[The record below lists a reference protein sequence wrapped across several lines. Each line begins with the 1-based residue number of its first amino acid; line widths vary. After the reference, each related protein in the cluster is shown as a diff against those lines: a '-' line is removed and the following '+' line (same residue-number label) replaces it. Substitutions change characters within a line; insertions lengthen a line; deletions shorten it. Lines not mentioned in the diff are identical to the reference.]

1 MKKSNFRLA
10 LRNIFRNKF
19 HSSINIL
26 GFAVGI
32 AVFMLIVRYV
42 DHQFSFDR
50 FHSQNKNIYKI
61 HLGDNKSL
69 PPATAQFLKNNV
81 SGIEDVVRLDEW
93 YGGGS
98 KGYLKNENVTFKTSD
113 LLFADSSFFNFF
125 NFELLY
131 GESKQALS
139 APNSIILSESLSQKL
154 FGNENPTGK
163 QIEYLSDY
171 PSATY
176 RFTIQ
181 GVIAD
186 NPDNSSIQYN
196 GLISMSTIEFNHIRN
211 GNIDEDWSNWGFGTF
226 VKLNSPEIATQINS
240 ESPKFWTD
248 FVAERWKAPKDSPR
262 AQDYK
267 LTFVPLKDVHFMSG
281 AKRSS
286 VYLIFLIGLIILII
300 AIINYIN
307 LSVAISTSR
316 VKEIGIRKVIGAGKG
331 SLSREF
337 IAESIV
343 VTFISAVLAVLIMYV
358 VHPYLYDFTGFNE
371 IVEQGEI
378 FRALLLFIG
387 GLFFIGFISG
397 IYPAWFLTNV
407 TPVQSLKNEF
417 NKGKKGNTLK
427 HILITSQFVVSIF
440 LLISVVTIS
449 KQVNY
454 IKTKE
459 LGFDKEHIVYLS
471 GSANLNQT
479 YQSFRETLLKNPTI
493 QDVARSNG
501 TFAGHLNIGSKHK
514 VNGEYRKYNATT
526 VDSDFIE
533 TFGIELIEGR
543 NFLRNNKNDQSNSV
557 LVNESFVKEMELD
570 EPIGSKVTF
579 LGDEVTI
586 IGIVKD
592 FYINSLHH
600 KIEPSLLSNMPWN
613 VCVNIK
619 ISESDI
625 QNTIATI
632 EKTWKEFLLEVPF
645 EYHFLDENFDDLY
658 KAEVEFSLLIRVFSI
673 LAVFIACLGL
683 FGLISYSAVQRKKEI
698 GVRKINGAKTIEV
711 ISLLN
716 RDFIKW
722 VALAFVVACPI
733 AWYAMNKW
741 LENFAYKTSLSWW
754 IFALAGVMA
763 LGIAL
768 LTVSFQSW
776 KAATQNPVEAL
787 RYE

>member
-1 MKKSNFRLA
+1 MKKLNFRLA
-10 LRNIFRNKF
+10 FRNIFRNKL

-42 DHQFSFDR
+42 NHQFSFDG

-69 PPATAQFLKNNV
+69 PPATAQFLKDNI

-93 YGGGS
+93 FGGGS
-98 KGYLKNENVTFKTSD
+98 KGYLKNENVTFRTSD
-113 LLFADSSFFNFF
+113 LLFTDSSFFNFF
-125 NFELLY
+125 DFELLY
-131 GESKQALS
+131 GETKQALS
-139 APNSIILSESLSQKL
+139 TPNSIILSESLSKKI
-154 FGNENPTGK
+154 FGNVNPTGK

-176 RFTIQ
+176 SFTIQ

-196 GLISMSTIEFNHIRN
+196 GLISMSTIEFHHIRN
-211 GNIDEDWSNWGFGTF
+211 GNIGEDWSNWGFGTF
-226 VKLNSPEIATQINS
+226 VKLQNPEIATQINS

-248 FVAERWKAPKDSPR
+248 FVAERWKASKDSPR

-267 LTFVPLKDVHFMSG
+267 LTFVPLEDVHFMSG
-281 AKRSS
+281 TKRSS
-286 VYLIFLIGLIILII
+286 VYLIFLIGLIILLI

-307 LSVAISTSR
+307 LSIAISTSR

-331 SLSREF
+331 SLFREF

-343 VTFISAVLAVLIMYV
+343 VTSISAVLAVLIMYV
-358 VHPYLYDFTGFNE
+358 VHPYLYDFTGFNV
-371 IVEQGEI
+371 IVEHGKI
-378 FRALLLFIG
+378 FGALLLFTG
-387 GLFFIGFISG
+387 GLIFIGYVSG

-407 TPVQSLKNEF
+407 APVQSLKNEF
-417 NKGKKGNTLK
+417 NKGKKGNALK
-427 HILITSQFVVSIF
+427 HILITLQFVVSIF
-440 LLISVVTIS
+440 LLISVITIS
-449 KQVNY
+449 KQVNF
-454 IKTKE
+454 INTKE

-471 GSANLNQT
+471 GGANLNQT
-479 YQSFRETLLKNPTI
+479 YQSFREALLKNPTI
-493 QDVARSNG
+493 QNVARTNG

-514 VNGEYRKYNATT
+514 VNGEYRNYKATT
-526 VDSDFIE
+526 VDADFIE

-543 NFLRNNKNDQSNSV
+543 NFFRSNKNDQKNSV
-557 LVNESFVKEMELD
+557 LVNESFVSEMELD

-579 LGDEVTI
+579 LEEEVII
-586 IGIVKD
+586 IGVVKD
-592 FYINSLHH
+592 FYISSLHQE
-600 KIEPSLLSNMPWN
+600 IQPSLLSNMPWN

-632 EKTWKEFLLEVPF
+632 ERTWKEFLPDVPF

-658 KAEVEFSLLIRVFSI
+658 KAEVELSLLIRVFSI

-683 FGLISYSAVQRKKEI
+683 FGLISYSSVQRKKEI
-698 GVRKINGAKTIEV
+698 GVRKINGAKVIEV
-711 ISLLN
+711 ITLLN

-722 VALAFVVACPI
+722 VAIAFVVACPI
-733 AWYAMNKW
+733 AWYAMHKW
-741 LENFAYKTSLSWW
+741 LENFAYKTTLSWW
-754 IFALAGVMA
+754 IFALAGVLA

-768 LTVSFQSW
+768 LTVSWQSW
-776 KAATQNPVEAL
+776 RAATRNPVEAL

>member
-1 MKKSNFRLA
+1 MKKLNFRLA
-10 LRNIFRNKF
+10 FRNIFRNKL
-19 HSSINIL
+19 HASINVL

-42 DHQFSFDR
+42 NHQFSFDS
-50 FHSQNKNIYKI
+50 FHSQHPNIYNI
-61 HLGDNKSL
+61 HLGDNKSI
-69 PPATAQFLKNNV
+69 PPAAALFLKDNV
-81 SGIEDVVRLDEW
+81 AGIENVVRLDEW
-93 YGGGS
+93 YGGGA

-113 LLFADSSFFNFF
+113 LLFVDSSFFSFF
-125 NFELLY
+125 DFELLY
-131 GESKQALS
+131 GDSKQALNT
-139 APNSIILSESLSQKL
+139 PNSIILSESLSQKI

-176 RFTIQ
+176 CFTIQ

-186 NPDNSSIQYN
+186 NPNNSSIQYN
-196 GLISMSTIEFNHIRN
+196 GLISISTIPYHHIRN
-211 GNIDEDWSNWGFGTF
+211 GNINEDWSNWGFGTF
-226 VKLNSPEIATQINS
+226 VKIDNPEVANRINS

-248 FVAERWKAPKDSPR
+248 FVVERWKAPKDSPR

-267 LTFVPLKDVHFMSG
+267 LTLVPLKDVHFKSG

-286 VYLIFLIGLIILII
+286 VYLIFLIGIIILII

-307 LSVAISTSR
+307 LSVAISTTR

-331 SLSREF
+331 SLFREF

-343 VTFISAVLAVLIMYV
+343 VTSISAVIAVIIMYLA
-358 VHPYLYDFTGFNE
+358 HPYLYDFTGFSV
-371 IVEQGEI
+371 IVEKGKI

-407 TPVQSLKNEF
+407 APVQSLKNEF

-427 HILITSQFVVSIF
+427 HVLITSQFVVSIF
-440 LLISVVTIS
+440 LLISVITIS

-454 IKTKE
+454 IKNKE

-471 GSANLNQT
+471 GSANLNDT
-479 YQSFRETLLKNPTI
+479 YQSFRETLLKNPSI
-493 QDVARSNG
+493 QNVARSNG

-514 VNGEYRKYNATT
+514 VNGEYRKYKATT
-526 VDSDFIE
+526 VDPDFIE
-533 TFGIELIEGR
+533 TFGIELIKGR
-543 NFLRNNKNDQSNSV
+543 NFSRSNKNDQYNSV
-557 LVNESFVKEMELD
+557 LVNESFVKVMELE
-570 EPIGSKVTF
+570 EPIGSKVT
-579 LGDEVTI
+579 LLENDVTI
-586 IGIVKD
+586 IGVVKD

-600 KIEPSLLSNMPWN
+600 EIEPSMLSNMPWN

-619 ISESDI
+619 ISETDI
-625 QNTIATI
+625 PNTIATI
-632 EKTWKEFLLEVPF
+632 ENTWKEFLPEVPF

-658 KAEVEFSLLIRVFSI
+658 KAEVEFSVLIRVFSI

-698 GVRKINGAKTIEV
+698 GVRKINGAKIFEV

-722 VALAFVVACPI
+722 VVIAFVIATPI
-733 AWYAMNKW
+733 AYYAMNKW
-741 LENFAYKTSLSWW
+741 LENFAYKTNLSWW
-754 IFALAGVMA
+754 IFALAGIVA

-776 KAATQNPVEAL
+776 KAATRNPVEAL